1 MKASKKDLMK
11 SMDAIMMG
19 GGPEETF
26 ELLKKKKK
34 ILQRGLRCKIC
45 HTECYSNYRHH
56 FMTCQ
61 CPETTQIFIDGGFAY
76 SRHPVGPQVQYVHI
90 QIFLTKEILEKELD
104 RPSTW

>member
-45 HTECYSNYRHH
+45 HTECYSN
-56 FMTCQ
+56 
-61 CPETTQIFIDGGFAY
+61 ID
-76 SRHPVGPQVQYVHI
+76 I
-90 QIFLTKEILEKELD
+90 IL
-104 RPSTW
+104 